1 MADQTITETTLDDGR
16 IRYELGRTNW
26 ESRLVPDIRQP
37 ESALQIPVDR
47 LIDVVILGDGY
58 LTPDDFREELAQWLA
73 AFFKLTVYD
82 TFAGGIRVRAL
93 YTPSGE
99 PASAA
104 RNSFFGCAVNDA
116 GTGIVKSGDWWSAGD
131 TKGRLFRQ
139 RLWDAVDSFGDVNA
153 RAYPPELDLG
163 VTADIAGDLRGM
175 YGNAVVSMLVRTAAR
190 TNVSGM
196 TTQVRREP
204 PDESR
209 QVRVAF
215 GANSIHELSHALGLL
230 SDEYID
236 GRGGRSTRSNPEV
249 ASVYTLSNLSYAD
262 TDDSV
267 PWLHLAPA
275 GQFRRTGSGVEPS
288 PVAGW
293 LWIGGVKQ
301 FGVWH
306 AEYRCLMNGTHDNFA
321 YTQVASQDA
330 TANPDGTYTD
340 EEGAPLR
347 DVDHFCSWC
356 QEIVVLRILEK
367 NGQLA
372 EPGDPADPNE
382 QGRIWYAR
390 WTSDLRAKYYRL
402 FNVGAQIHQA
412 ESRYEAMSPGAG
424 GEALWT
430 SDLYSVPRASRHQ
443 DSSRVRALADDEV
456 FLLLG
461 S

>member
-1 MADQTITETTLDDGR
+1 MADHTITETTLADGR
-16 IRYELGRTNW
+16 VRYELGQTNW
-26 ESRLVPDIRQP
+26 ASRLVPNIRQP
-37 ESALQIPVDR
+37 ELVLQVPADR

-58 LTPDDFREELAQWLA
+58 LTATTFRAELAEWLA
-73 AFFKLTVYD
+73 DLFKLTVYD
-82 TFAGGIRVRAL
+82 TFAGGIRIRAL
-93 YTPSGE
+93 YTPSPE
-99 PASAA
+99 PASSM
-104 RNSFFGCAVNDA
+104 RNSFFGCQVDDA
-116 GTGIVKSGDWWSAGD
+116 GTDIVKTSGWWSAGD
-131 TKGRLFRQ
+131 VKGRLFRQ

-153 RAYPPELDLG
+153 RVYPPELDLG
-163 VTADIAGDLRGM
+163 VTADIADDLRGM
-175 YGNAVVSMLVRTAAR
+175 YGNAVVSMLVRTAAS

-196 TTQVRREP
+196 TTEVRREP
-204 PDESR
+204 PDQSR

-236 GRGGRSTRSNPEV
+236 GRGGQSTRSNPEIP
-249 ASVYTLSNLSYAD
+249 SVFGLSNLSYDD
-262 TDDSV
+262 TEDSV

-288 PVAGW
+288 PVTGW
-293 LWIGGVKQ
+293 LWIGGGKQ

-321 YTQVASQDA
+321 YTQVASQDP
-330 TANPDGTYTD
+330 TANPDGTYSD
-340 EEGAPLR
+340 EKGAPLR
-347 DVDHFCSWC
+347 DVSHFCVWC
-356 QEIVVLRILEK
+356 QEIMVLRILEK

-390 WTSDLRAKYYRL
+390 WVSGLRENYYQL
-402 FNVGAQIHQA
+402 FGVGAQIHEA
-412 ESRYEAMSPGAG
+412 ESRHEAVNPGAG

-430 SDLYSVPRASRHQ
+430 SDLYSVPKASRQQ
-443 DSSRVRALADDEV
+443 DSGTVRALADDEA